1 MSGRR
6 LRTVRHSDF
15 LRVSSIAL
23 SVRLCLKKIR
33 DLPEV
38 NSISGDGAA
47 DYPDW
52 ETIEKIEVVFMNWI
66 KSYRTIPEGEPFPPG
81 QIPRRIPRA
90 YSTIYRHPDLLRQS
104 FAARDRPVC
113 LETVRRTV
121 EDLYQALL
129 HKTGNHFHYLHIAI
143 EMIEE
148 MGTD

>member
-1 MSGRR
+1 M
-6 LRTVRHSDF
+6 
-15 LRVSSIAL
+15 
-23 SVRLCLKKIR
+23 

-38 NSISGDGAA
+38 NSTSRDGDAYYPGLGNYRENGSGLHELG
-47 DYPDW
+47 
-52 ETIEKIEVVFMNWI
+52 

-90 YSTIYRHPDLLRQS
+90 YSTRYRHPALLRQS

-121 EDLYQALL
+121 EDCYQALL
-129 HKTGNHFHYLHIAI
+129 HKARNYFHYLHMAI

-148 MGTD
+148 MYHCGKESSPYIRKLKAKGDHSFAKSR